1 MSSHNANNQ
10 KQIEL
15 SPEVVRMAQ
24 MRANRQGVQF
34 RQELARLV
42 AEEAVIELDCEL
54 GLILDN
60 ELCMNQSDVLAA
72 GLGVSDIVVNGHR
85 IDVRAIDDDG
95 EAVVSRALVGSPY
108 LSMGSLLVKLNG
120 IHGGTVVGHITA
132 GAWLKAED
140 GLRDADPIRISEA
153 SVEHASADFD
163 LAQVMVDLTGKA
175 VLNLPSVSKLVNFK
189 SDVNELLNDK
199 SRLIV
204 ARQKQIFSYL
214 CSNWSEETMAAVEAI
229 GYKLPASRVTKV
241 LLAAGRWNSVVEKAS
256 DKLAARFTKLS
267 KEEIRHQV
275 MVTGE
280 RFGGEIKGP
289 AFRKALL
296 NDLAASELSR
306 TSTVPANIA
315 QSVLAKV
322 LAGVSA
328 ADAVKQL
335 VKNTVAVDLAL
346 TIKNKRQ
353 ATIGFMAAT
362 ADEIGMAFQQLAL
375 QPAYATHSSGDSG
388 IDSINEALALLDATD
403 MAATIKA
410 CDLEMTEL

>member
-1 MSSHNANNQ
+1 MSSQNANNQ

-24 MRANRQGVQF
+24 MRASRQGLQF

-42 AEEAVIELDCEL
+42 AEEAVIDLDCEL
-54 GLILDN
+54 GLLLEN
-60 ELCMNQSDVLAA
+60 ELSMNQSDVLAA

-85 IDVRAIDDDG
+85 LDVRAIDDDG
-95 EAVVSRALVGSPY
+95 EVVITRALVGSPY
-108 LSMGSLLVKLNG
+108 LSMGSLVIKLEG
-120 IHGGTVVGHITA
+120 VHCGTVVGHISA

-140 GLRDADPIRISEA
+140 GLRDADPIRVSAPNGDSNFNFAEFM
-153 SVEHASADFD
+153 VE
-163 LAQVMVDLTGKA
+163 LTNKA
-175 VLNLPSVSKLVNFK
+175 VLNLPSASKLANFK
-189 SDVNELLNDK
+189 SDVNELINDK

-214 CSNWSEETMAAVEAI
+214 CSHWSEETMAAVEAI

-241 LLAAGRWNSVVEKAS
+241 LLSAGRWNAVVEKAS
-256 DKLAARFTKLS
+256 EKLAVRFTKLS
-267 KEEIRHQV
+267 QDEIRSQV
-275 MVTGE
+275 MSVGE
-280 RFGGEIKGP
+280 RFGGEIKAP
-289 AFRKALL
+289 AFRRELL
-296 NDLAASELSR
+296 QQLAASQLARS
-306 TSTVPANIA
+306 STLPVNVA

-335 VKNTVAVDLAL
+335 VKNAVAVDLAL
-346 TIKNKRQ
+346 SIKNKRQ

-375 QPAYATHSSGDSG
+375 QPAYATHSAGDSG
-388 IDSINEALALLDATD
+388 VDSINEALALLTATD
-403 MAATIKA
+403 MAETIKA
-410 CDLEMTEL
+410 CDLEMAEL

>member
-1 MSSHNANNQ
+1 MSSQNANNQ

-24 MRANRQGVQF
+24 MRASRQGLQF

-42 AEEAVIELDCEL
+42 AEEAVIDLDCEL
-54 GLILDN
+54 GLLLEN
-60 ELCMNQSDVLAA
+60 ELSMNQSDVLAA

-85 IDVRAIDDDG
+85 LDVRAIDDDG
-95 EAVVSRALVGSPY
+95 EVVITRALVGSPY
-108 LSMGSLLVKLNG
+108 LSMGSLVIKLEG
-120 IHGGTVVGHITA
+120 VHGGTVVGHISA

-140 GLRDADPIRISEA
+140 GLRDADPIRVSAPNGDCNFNFAEFM
-153 SVEHASADFD
+153 VE
-163 LAQVMVDLTGKA
+163 LTNKA
-175 VLNLPSVSKLVNFK
+175 VLNLPSASKLANFK
-189 SDVNELLNDK
+189 SDVNELINDK

-214 CSNWSEETMAAVEAI
+214 CSHWSEETMAAVEAI

-241 LLAAGRWNSVVEKAS
+241 LLSAGRWNAVVEKAS
-256 DKLAARFTKLS
+256 EKLAVRFTKLS
-267 KEEIRHQV
+267 QDEIRSQV
-275 MVTGE
+275 MSVGE
-280 RFGGEIKGP
+280 RFGGEIK
-289 AFRKALL
+289 A
-296 NDLAASELSR
+296 AASQLARS
-306 TSTVPANIA
+306 STLPVNVA

-335 VKNTVAVDLAL
+335 VKNAVAVDLAL
-346 TIKNKRQ
+346 SIKNKRQ

-375 QPAYATHSSGDSG
+375 QPAYATHSAGDSG
-388 IDSINEALALLDATD
+388 VDSINEALALLTATD
-403 MAATIKA
+403 MAETIKA
-410 CDLEMTEL
+410 CDLEMAEL